1 MRPIL
6 ILILI
11 VSACGYV
18 GASNAQMPS
27 RDHPSALPARPI
39 GPAHPTPPAPG
50 PPPPP
55 GTTGVVTV
63 IGPLQGP
70 HGLGLTQPITVLTR
84 QLCGS
89 YKLDFG
95 DGNSMTG
102 TLTGVNANA
111 LVHHIYEKSGTL
123 TLVATGTGTCS
134 GQATQTIVIPPPGTV
149 TSVVASPVPALVDL
163 NQQIKVETQGTC
175 SQIAV
180 DFGDGAHTAA
190 DGPGTA
196 ETGGKY
202 FVEFT
207 HAYAGAGLKTVKATG
222 TNCSGV
228 AQTTVDVKAPAGNS
242 ANAAVASNQINSAI
256 IPGFTLTSAGFYY
269 LGPGNV
275 IETANNGTVTLPV
288 PSSNGP
294 PNLDKDVFFRYAA
307 TSIPAD
313 VMQALASYNFSSHP
327 NVSVTFTVAGAD
339 SRSTTN
345 LGPHLTI
352 QLDGQTFYLVTSF
365 DLRISPEHWPLQVN
379 FEVTYNGKTYKAKP
393 ATLAAGNPMGSFF
406 SVALYP
412 TFQSD
417 RCQTCHSMGDQV
429 ALDKQHSIFYGV
441 GPDGGFAGLP
451 GSQVQPDNT
460 AGCDECHNKSI
471 GVTEWKT
478 PAFDKGINW
487 KTMTSWQEVCFVVLG
502 HLPTPQQRHD
512 HFHNDPR
519 VHWAITSGKIPP
531 GGMSLPTAPPASW
544 TEWLSYVDA
553 WDSLSQ
559 PCAD

>member
-1 MRPIL
+1 MRPIPLL
-6 ILILI
+6 IVI
-11 VSACGYV
+11 VSACGCF
-18 GASNAQMPS
+18 GASNAAPPL
-27 RDHPSALPARPI
+27 RDAPSALQARPK
-39 GPAHPTPPAPG
+39 PAQPTPPAPG
-50 PPPPP
+50 PPPPS

-70 HGLGLTQPITVLTR
+70 HGLGLTQPVLVMTR

-102 TLTGVNANA
+102 TLSGVNANA
-111 LVHHIYEKSGTL
+111 LVHHTYEKSGL
-123 TLVATGTGTCS
+123 MTLVASGTGTCS
-134 GQATQTIVIPPPGTV
+134 GEATQTVLIPLPGTV
-149 TSVVASPVPALVDL
+149 TSVVAGPVPAMVDL
-163 NQQIKVETQGTC
+163 NQQIRIETQGSC
-175 SQIAV
+175 SKIAL
-180 DFGDGAHTAA
+180 DFGDGANATA

-202 FVEFT
+202 FFQFT

-222 TNCSGV
+222 ANCSGV
-228 AQTTVDVKAPAGNS
+228 AQTTIDVKAPAGNLNNGPIPS
-242 ANAAVASNQINSAI
+242 TQINPAV
-256 IPGFTLTSAGFYY
+256 IPGFTLASAGFFY

-288 PSSNGP
+288 PSPNGP
-294 PNLDKDVFFRYAA
+294 SNLGQDVFFRYAA

-313 VMQALASYNFSSHP
+313 VMQALANYNLSGHP
-327 NVSVTFTVAGAD
+327 NLSVTFTVAGAD

-345 LGPHLTI
+345 MGPKLSI
-352 QLDGQTFYLVTSF
+352 QLDGSTLYMTASF
-365 DLRISPEHWPLQVN
+365 DLRIALQHAPLQVN

-406 SVALYP
+406 RVALYP
-412 TFQSD
+412 TFQSE
-417 RCQTCHSMGDQV
+417 RCQTCHSMGDQA
-429 ALDKQHSIFYGV
+429 ALDKQHSAFYGV
-441 GPDGGFAGLP
+441 APDGGFANLP

-460 AGCDECHNKSI
+460 AGCDECHNQSI

-487 KTMTSWQEVCFVVLG
+487 KTMTSWQEVCYAVIG
-502 HLPTPQQRHD
+502 HLSTAQQRHD

-519 VHWAITSGKIPP
+519 VHWAITSGKVPP
-531 GGMSLPTAPPASW
+531 GGLSLPTAPPASF

-553 WDSLSQ
+553 WDSLPQ